1 MRSLTILN
9 PAAGRGR
16 AAAVWERLRRQLE
29 ERGESPRVH
38 VTAAR
43 GEAGPVARAALEGGV
58 GRIFVV
64 GGDGTFNEVLNGY
77 FFTDGAPVNPA
88 AVLVAV
94 AAGTGC
100 DLVRSLDS
108 CPAAEGFIR
117 MDVGRLSC
125 VGAGGEA
132 VVRYFA
138 NVASC
143 GQSARVAETV
153 ARMPRWFGGSA
164 AYLFAILKS
173 LRGYQPPLVE
183 LTIDA
188 GPGLPQVARCIAVA
202 NGRAFGGGLTIA
214 PQARLD
220 SGRLDLAV
228 LGAASPG
235 WLLRNVRRIY
245 RGEHE
250 QLAHLKHTSIR
261 TLSITSNACVAIE
274 ADGEPAGQLPA
285 RFEILAG
292 SVRVALPDHLLIG

>member
-29 ERGESPRVH
+29 KRGESPRVH
-38 VTAAR
+38 VTTAR

-58 GRIFVV
+58 ERIFVV

-77 FFTDGAPVNPA
+77 FSDAAPINPA

-108 CPAAEGFIR
+108 CQAAEGFIR

-143 GQSARVAETV
+143 GQSARVAEAV

-173 LRGYQPPLVE
+173 LRSYQPPLVE
-183 LTIDA
+183 LTIDG
-188 GPGLPQVARCIAVA
+188 GPALPQVARCIAVA

-214 PQARLD
+214 PQARVDNGL
-220 SGRLDLAV
+220 LDLAV
-228 LGAASPG
+228 LGAATPG
-235 WLLRNVRRIY
+235 WLLRNVHRIY

-250 QLAHLKHTSIR
+250 QLAHLNHTLLRSV
-261 TLSITSNACVAIE
+261 SITSNACVAIE
-274 ADGEPAGQLPA
+274 ADGEPAGLLPA

-292 SVRVALPDHLLIG
+292 SVRVALPHHLLIG

>member
-1 MRSLTILN
+1 MQGLTILN

-16 AAAVWERLRRQLE
+16 AAAVWERLRLQLE

-38 VTAAR
+38 VTTAR
-43 GEAGPVARAALEGGV
+43 GEAGAVVSAALQTGV
-58 GRIFVV
+58 ERIYVV

-77 FFTDGAPVNPA
+77 FSAGSAINPA

-100 DLVRSLDS
+100 DLVRSLAD
-108 CPAAEGFIR
+108 CHAPEGFIR

-143 GQSARVAETV
+143 GQSARVAATV

-164 AYLFAILKS
+164 AYLVAILHS
-173 LRGYQPPLVE
+173 LRSYQPPLVD
-183 LTIDA
+183 LTVDGMRA
-188 GPGLPQVARCIAVA
+188 EPQRARCIAVA

-214 PQARLD
+214 PQARVDNGMLE
-220 SGRLDLAV
+220 LAV

-235 WLLRNVRRIY
+235 WLLRHAGRIY

-250 QLAHLKHTSIR
+250 QLAHLNQVRLR
-261 TLSITSNACVAIE
+261 TLEVTSSARVAIE
-274 ADGEPAGQLPA
+274 ADGELAGELPA
-285 RFEILAG
+285 RFEVLAG
-292 SVRVALPDHLLIG
+292 SVRVALPGHLFIG